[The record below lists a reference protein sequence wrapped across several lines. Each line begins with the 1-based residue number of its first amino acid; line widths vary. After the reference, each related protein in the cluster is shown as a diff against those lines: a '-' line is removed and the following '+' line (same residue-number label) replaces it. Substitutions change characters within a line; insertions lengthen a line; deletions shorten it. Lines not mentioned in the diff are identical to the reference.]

1 MTEIIIIIK
10 CDVIM
15 MTGLTDLTQGSAC
28 STLTSWNTP
37 WPSLVPTFLLVS
49 QHADSLT
56 WHCLLT
62 KMVREKLEPS
72 TLLEVNQNSSPTARK
87 PLNTSRL

>member
-1 MTEIIIIIK
+1 MTEIINIIK
-10 CDVIM
+10 CDIMM

-49 QHADSLT
+49 QQADNLT
-56 WHCLLT
+56 
-62 KMVREKLEPS
+62 
-72 TLLEVNQNSSPTARK
+72 
-87 PLNTSRL
+87 